1 MLAPFLSVSFSR
13 AQGRVT
19 FRVCNFLH
27 TPEPLAHDTTRTTHT
42 THTHTMLCQQ
52 VDTMTLTQPPDT
64 YSKRTH
70 RPPRLLQSN
79 GLRPKSSSWPPA
91 QPSATLFV
99 ERQTKPIVTS
109 RPIRKLSPFQPSQNA
124 HTHTRRLLFISGRS
138 QHAPAASS
146 KQLKFIPVHQSNHS
160 TEYILL
166 WYAVE
171 PTQTKSNLP
180 IPTAGKGRSAS
191 PSPLRHSPRNRVSGV
206 GEGCAEAGW
215 RWARRADAGAER
227 GVGGVVVNQFIFFV
241 DARVEDMAGN
251 TP

>member
-99 ERQTKPIVTS
+99 ERQTKHIVTS
-109 RPIRKLSPFQPSQNA
+109 RPIRKLTPFQLSK
-124 HTHTRRLLFISGRS
+124 THTPTRPFVVYLRPFATRT
-138 QHAPAASS
+138 SS
-146 KQLKFIPVHQSNHS
+146 KQQAAKVYSRPPIQPQYRIHTTVVCSRANPNQIQSPDPDGRER
-160 TEYILL
+160 TERQ
-166 WYAVE
+166 
-171 PTQTKSNLP
+171 PK
-180 IPTAGKGRSAS
+180 
-191 PSPLRHSPRNRVSGV
+191 PL
-206 GEGCAEAGW
+206 A
-215 RWARRADAGAER
+215 
-227 GVGGVVVNQFIFFV
+227 
-241 DARVEDMAGN
+241 
-251 TP
+251 T